1 MKEVSHSAGP
11 LTSTLLLDVPQE
23 PDLSMRQVV
32 ALVVVQRQAQAALV
46 LPQVVAHEIR
56 ILRQIDGLQGQPPQ
70 PLSPVDGLEV
80 QSGRMSVEDRAKL
93 DIWPKWNWYVAL

>member
-1 MKEVSHSAGP
+1 M
-11 LTSTLLLDVPQE
+11 DVAQE

-56 ILRQIDGLQGQPPQ
+56 ILRQIDGLQGKPPQ
-70 PLSPVDGLEV
+70 PLPPVDGLRV
-80 QSGRMSVEDRAKL
+80 QSGRMSEEDRTEM
-93 DIWPKWNWYVAL
+93 DIWPKWKWYIAL